1 MRARRFG
8 TVPEA
13 SNDIAAGGPETQ
25 MTCNYACG
33 NDGFQRSDT
42 LICVTQKL
50 FDKDVSFEF

>member
-1 MRARRFG
+1 
-8 TVPEA
+8 
-13 SNDIAAGGPETQ
+13 